1 DFVNQADSHAYP
13 LAGIGTPNLAVLSA
27 TPAVL
32 IAPGTILSPVVETL
46 VADLSSITGPT
57 LTLDP
62 TALPVGVRA
71 PVNLNFVAA
80 GVKDLSNTPIIRG
93 DFVLGNGALIQTD
106 PNGSVSVSANTAA
119 ILGSI
124 IAPGGAISISGS
136 KSSNLLFITNDH
148 ASPTVDLGPNSVL
161 SVAGTTFLT
170 PNAFGFR

>member
-1 DFVNQADSHAYP
+1 
-13 LAGIGTPNLAVLSA
+13 
-27 TPAVL
+27 
-32 IAPGTILSPVVETL
+32 
-46 VADLSSITGPT
+46 
-57 LTLDP
+57 
-62 TALPVGVRA
+62 
-71 PVNLNFVAA
+71 
-80 GVKDLSNTPIIRG
+80 IIRG

-170 PNAFGFR
+170 PNAFGFRTGTVLPGGQITVSGNIVAEAGARLDASGATDVLDLPPASSGITDLTTLSASTSLIPTRVDSNGGSITFIGGQELFL